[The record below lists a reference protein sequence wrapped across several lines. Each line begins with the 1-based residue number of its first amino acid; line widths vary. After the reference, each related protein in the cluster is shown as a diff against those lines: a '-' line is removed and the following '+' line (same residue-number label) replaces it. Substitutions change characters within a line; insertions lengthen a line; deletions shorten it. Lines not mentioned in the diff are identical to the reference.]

1 MVAHL
6 HPRSRSTLSLFT
18 TCLTVSF
25 LVVGA
30 PHILPCPVDR
40 RNVSDSATD
49 PATGE
54 PRRRRRRRN
63 TAPEQETDEPSGGG
77 DGGGVTAE
85 DVADMGPRRECP
97 VPKPRGLIGQVM
109 GFGRGSS
116 GSSSSS
122 SAGDEGEREAK
133 GPTTVV
139 VQSLRDRRQQGS

>member
-18 TCLTVSF
+18 ACLTVSF

-40 RNVSDSATD
+40 RNLSDSAPID

-54 PRRRRRRRN
+54 PRRRRRRKS
-63 TAPEQETDEPSGGG
+63 TTPDQETE
-77 DGGGVTAE
+77 GVSSVGQNITAE
-85 DVADMGPRRECP
+85 DFEGLEGKRECP

-109 GFGRGSS
+109 GFGRGEEEKRPS
-116 GSSSSS
+116 
-122 SAGDEGEREAK
+122 
-133 GPTTVV
+133 TTVV
-139 VQSLRDRRQQGS
+139 VQSLRDKRQEGS